1 MSCTSETEASA
12 EEATE
17 EGAPAAEKRRGR
29 LLRDEHGYY
38 VIDADRINELLD
50 VKKYIDAWP
59 LIPIEELHASSVQH
73 PRHPKY
79 RWLLNTRRVPVQA
92 SSSASAATEHG
103 LPKCAGVGIKVRP
116 LWLCKSCTTA
126 LCRPEPVMPFHA
138 LANWNWGGRL
148 HPLYYNLSIAT
159 KALLGLAIMIC
170 RLVVLRY
177 S

>member
-59 LIPIEELHASSVQH
+59 QIPTEELHASSVQH
-73 PRHPKY
+73 PSHPKY

-92 SSSASAATEHG
+92 SSSDAAATEHG
-103 LPKCAGVGIKVRP
+103 LPKCAGVGIKDRT
-116 LWLCKSCTTA
+116 L
-126 LCRPEPVMPFHA
+126 
-138 LANWNWGGRL
+138 
-148 HPLYYNLSIAT
+148 
-159 KALLGLAIMIC
+159 
-170 RLVVLRY
+170 
-177 S
+177 

>member
-59 LIPIEELHASSVQH
+59 QIPTEELHASSVQH

-92 SSSASAATEHG
+92 SASGSAATELEIT
-103 LPKCAGVGIKVRP
+103 LPYK
-116 LWLCKSCTTA
+116 
-126 LCRPEPVMPFHA
+126 
-138 LANWNWGGRL
+138 
-148 HPLYYNLSIAT
+148 
-159 KALLGLAIMIC
+159 
-170 RLVVLRY
+170 
-177 S
+177 

>member
-17 EGAPAAEKRRGR
+17 EDAPAAEKRRGR

-59 LIPIEELHASSVQH
+59 QIPIEELHASSVQH
-73 PRHPKY
+73 PRYPKY

-92 SSSASAATEHG
+92 SAATEITEITSLKNEPGWGTRKINCIMQCHSFLG
-103 LPKCAGVGIKVRP
+103 SGPDTIKCIILGPGGMKCIGPGSLGRWEIRKKGA
-116 LWLCKSCTTA
+116 
-126 LCRPEPVMPFHA
+126 PE
-138 LANWNWGGRL
+138 
-148 HPLYYNLSIAT
+148 
-159 KALLGLAIMIC
+159 
-170 RLVVLRY
+170 
-177 S
+177 

>member
-59 LIPIEELHASSVQH
+59 QIPTEELHASSVQH

-92 SSSASAATEHG
+92 SASGSAATEITEITSLKNEIGWGTSEINFIKQFHYFLG
-103 LPKCAGVGIKVRP
+103 SGPLPHKLHYFGPGGNEIYGVRVLGTVGNETNGPHSDPIP
-116 LWLCKSCTTA
+116 
-126 LCRPEPVMPFHA
+126 
-138 LANWNWGGRL
+138 NGG
-148 HPLYYNLSIAT
+148 
-159 KALLGLAIMIC
+159 
-170 RLVVLRY
+170 
-177 S
+177 

>member
-59 LIPIEELHASSVQH
+59 QIPIEELHASSVQH

-92 SSSASAATEHG
+92 SASGSAATEITEITSLKNELGWGTRKINCIMQCHYFPG
-103 LPKCAGVGIKVRP
+103 SGPDTINCIILGPGGMKCIGSG
-116 LWLCKSCTTA
+116 S
-126 LCRPEPVMPFHA
+126 
-138 LANWNWGGRL
+138 
-148 HPLYYNLSIAT
+148 
-159 KALLGLAIMIC
+159 
-170 RLVVLRY
+170 LRRWEIRKKGAPG
-177 S
+177 